1 MESFINSQ
9 IKELTKKY
17 KNLQKDL
24 LNSKIKT
31 SQTKIKLDSV
41 ESSNKKSSKFKA
53 ALALTLALGVGSTVA
68 DLAVI
73 NKLNSK
79 IYYKTDI
86 AVVSED
92 ETFFL
97 GSDFYP
103 EFPGHERIDIVEYT
117 SWEEVLD
124 SSFLIFRDD
133 YTPKYQRDIVVYEDV
148 EKIENGIGADYFD
161 MDLSDLNGEVKDTI
175 YSYAPENLEMAKRLI
190 IRYLQNTDETALVW
204 DHDGANGLFYIFLIL
219 LPLLTGFGLYKS
231 IKGLYELSK
240 NKALRETLLKDL
252 KEFEENIV
260 LYDLEIEDIA
270 DSIIALYNKY
280 EDIIEDEEVRNTAI
294 KLIRER
300 REENGY

>member
-1 MESFINSQ
+1 MESFINGQ
-9 IKELTKKY
+9 LKDLTNKY

-68 DLAVI
+68 DLAVLD
-73 NKLNSK
+73 KLNSK
-79 IYYKTDI
+79 TYYKTDVAMI
-86 AVVSED
+86 SED

-103 EFPGHERIDIVEYT
+103 EFPGHERIDIIEYT
-117 SWEEVLD
+117 PWDEVMD
-124 SSFLIFRDD
+124 SSFLVFNED
-133 YTPKYQRDIVVYEDV
+133 YATKYERDIVLYEDV
-148 EKIENGIGADYFD
+148 PKMENGTGTDYFD

-175 YSYAPENLEMAKRLI
+175 YSYAPENLNEVKRLI
-190 IRYLQNTDETALVW
+190 IRYLQNTDESTLVY
-204 DHDGANGLFYIFLIL
+204 DPHGNGIFYIFLIL
-219 LPLLTGFGLYKS
+219 LPLLMVFGAYKS
-231 IKGLYELSK
+231 FKGLYELSK

>member
-1 MESFINSQ
+1 MESFINGQ
-9 IKELTKKY
+9 LKDLTNKY

-24 LNSKIKT
+24 LNSKIKMN
-31 SQTKIKLDSV
+31 QTKIKLDNI
-41 ESSNKKSSKFKA
+41 ESSNKKASKFKA
-53 ALALTLALGVGSTVA
+53 ALALTLALGVGSAVA
-68 DLAVI
+68 DLAVLD
-73 NKLNSK
+73 KLNSK
-79 IYYKTDI
+79 TYYKTDVAMI
-86 AVVSED
+86 SED

-103 EFPGHERIDIVEYT
+103 EFPGHERIDIIEYT
-117 SWEEVLD
+117 PWDEVMD
-124 SSFLIFRDD
+124 SSFLVNSCD
-133 YTPKYQRDIVVYEDV
+133 YATKYERDILLYEDV
-148 EKIENGIGADYFD
+148 EKIENGTGTDYFD

-175 YSYAPENLEMAKRLI
+175 YSYAPENLDEIKRLI
-190 IRYLQNTDETALVW
+190 IRYLQNTDESTLVY
-204 DHDGANGLFYIFLIL
+204 DPHGNGIFYIFLIL
-219 LPLLTGFGLYKS
+219 LPLLMVFGAYKS
-231 IKGLYELSK
+231 FKGLYELSK

-280 EDIIEDEEVRNTAI
+280 EDVIQNEEVRNTAI

>member
-1 MESFINSQ
+1 MESFINGQ
-9 IKELTKKY
+9 LKDLTNKY

-24 LNSKIKT
+24 LNSKIKMN
-31 SQTKIKLDSV
+31 QTKIKLDNI
-41 ESSNKKSSKFKA
+41 ESSNKKASKFKA
-53 ALALTLALGVGSTVA
+53 ALALTLALGVGSAVA
-68 DLAVI
+68 DLAVLD
-73 NKLNSK
+73 KLNSK
-79 IYYKTDI
+79 TYYKTDVAMI
-86 AVVSED
+86 SED

-103 EFPGHERIDIVEYT
+103 EFTGNERIDIVEYT
-117 SWEEVLD
+117 SWKEVLD

-161 MDLSDLNGEVKDTI
+161 MDITDLNGEVKDTI

-204 DHDGANGLFYIFLIL
+204 DTDGANGLFYIFLIL
-219 LPLLTGFGLYKS
+219 LPLLTSFGLYKS

-240 NKALRETLLKDL
+240 NKALREQLLK
-252 KEFEENIV
+252 EIEELEKNIV
-260 LYDLEIEDIA
+260 LYDLEIEYIA

>member
-24 LNSKIKT
+24 LTSKINANQVKM
-31 SQTKIKLDSV
+31 KIDSI
-41 ESSNKKSSKFKA
+41 ESFNKKSSKFKA
-53 ALALTLALGVGSTVA
+53 ALALTLALGVGSSFA

-79 IYYKTDI
+79 TYYKTDVAMI
-86 AVVSED
+86 SED

-103 EFPGHERIDIVEYT
+103 EFPGNERIEIVEYT

-133 YTPKYQRDIVVYEDV
+133 YTPKYRRDIVVYEDV
-148 EKIENGIGADYFD
+148 EKLENGIGADYFD
-161 MDLSDLNGEVKDTI
+161 MDITDLNGEVKDTI
-175 YSYAPENLEMAKRLI
+175 YSYAPENLDEVKRLV
-190 IRYLQNTDETALVW
+190 IRYLQNTDDTTLVW
-204 DHDGANGLFYIFLIL
+204 DTDGANGLFYILLVL
-219 LPLLTGFGLYKS
+219 LPLLTSFGLYKS

-252 KEFEENIV
+252 KEFEENVV
-260 LYDLEIEDIA
+260 LYDLEAKDIA

-280 EDIIEDEEVRNTAI
+280 EDIIEDEEVINTAI
-294 KLIRER
+294 KLIREK
-300 REENGY
+300 E

>member
-1 MESFINSQ
+1 MESFINGQ
-9 IKELTKKY
+9 LKDLTNKY

-24 LNSKIKT
+24 LNSKIKMN
-31 SQTKIKLDSV
+31 QTKIKLDNI
-41 ESSNKKSSKFKA
+41 ESSNKKASKFKA
-53 ALALTLALGVGSTVA
+53 ALALTLALGVGSAVA
-68 DLAVI
+68 DLAVLD
-73 NKLNSK
+73 KLNSK
-79 IYYKTDI
+79 TYYKTDVAMI
-86 AVVSED
+86 SED

-103 EFPGHERIDIVEYT
+103 EFPGHERIDIIEYT
-117 SWEEVLD
+117 PWDEVMD
-124 SSFLIFRDD
+124 SSFLVNSCD
-133 YTPKYQRDIVVYEDV
+133 YATKYERDIVLYEDV
-148 EKIENGIGADYFD
+148 EKIENGTGTDYFD

-175 YSYAPENLEMAKRLI
+175 YSYAPENLDEIKRLI
-190 IRYLQNTDETALVW
+190 IRYLQNTDESTLVY
-204 DHDGANGLFYIFLIL
+204 DPHGNGIFYIFLIL
-219 LPLLTGFGLYKS
+219 LPLLMVFGAYKS
-231 IKGLYELSK
+231 FKGLYELSK

-280 EDIIEDEEVRNTAI
+280 EDVIQNEEVRNTAI

>member
-24 LNSKIKT
+24 LTSKINANQVKM
-31 SQTKIKLDSV
+31 KIDSI
-41 ESSNKKSSKFKA
+41 ESFNKKSSKFKV
-53 ALALTLALGVGSTVA
+53 ALALTLALGVSSTVA

-79 IYYKTDI
+79 TYYKTDVAMI
-86 AVVSED
+86 SED

-103 EFPGHERIDIVEYT
+103 EFTGNERIDIVEYT
-117 SWEEVLD
+117 SWKEVLD

-161 MDLSDLNGEVKDTI
+161 MDITDLNGEVKDTI
-175 YSYAPENLEMAKRLI
+175 YSYAPENLNEVKRLI
-190 IRYLQNTDETALVW
+190 IRYLQNTDDTTLVW
-204 DHDGANGLFYIFLIL
+204 DTDGANGLFYILLVL

-252 KEFEENIV
+252 KVFEENIV

>member
-24 LNSKIKT
+24 LTSKINANQVKM
-31 SQTKIKLDSV
+31 KIDSI
-41 ESSNKKSSKFKA
+41 ESFNKKSSKFKV
-53 ALALTLALGVGSTVA
+53 ALALTLALGVSSTVA

-79 IYYKTDI
+79 TYYKTDVAMI
-86 AVVSED
+86 SED

-103 EFPGHERIDIVEYT
+103 EFPGNERIDIVEYT
-117 SWEEVLD
+117 SWKEVLD

-133 YTPKYQRDIVVYEDV
+133 YTPKYRRDIVVYEDV
-148 EKIENGIGADYFD
+148 EKLENGIGADYFD
-161 MDLSDLNGEVKDTI
+161 MDITDLNGEVKDTI
-175 YSYAPENLEMAKRLI
+175 YSYAPENLDEVKRLV
-190 IRYLQNTDETALVW
+190 IRYLQNTDDTTLVW
-204 DHDGANGLFYIFLIL
+204 DTDGANGLFYILLVL

-240 NKALRETLLKDL
+240 NKALIETLLKDL
-252 KEFEENIV
+252 KVFEENIA
-260 LYDLEIEDIA
+260 LYDLEAKDIA

-280 EDIIEDEEVRNTAI
+280 EDIIEDEEVINTAI
-294 KLIRER
+294 KLIREK
-300 REENGY
+300 E

>member
-1 MESFINSQ
+1 MESFINGQ
-9 IKELTKKY
+9 LKDLTNKY

-24 LNSKIKT
+24 LNSKIKMN
-31 SQTKIKLDSV
+31 QTKIKLDSV
-41 ESSNKKSSKFKA
+41 ESSNKKASKFKA
-53 ALALTLALGVGSTVA
+53 ALALTLALGVGATVA

-103 EFPGHERIDIVEYT
+103 EFLGHERIDIIEYT
-117 SWEEVLD
+117 PWDEVMD
-124 SSFLIFRDD
+124 SSFLVFNED
-133 YTPKYQRDIVVYEDV
+133 YATKYERDIVLYEDV
-148 EKIENGIGADYFD
+148 PKMENGTGTDYFD

-175 YSYAPENLEMAKRLI
+175 YSYAPENLDEIKRLI
-190 IRYLQNTDETALVW
+190 IRYLQNTDESTLIY
-204 DHDGANGLFYIFLIL
+204 DPHGNGIFYIFLIL

-280 EDIIEDEEVRNTAI
+280 EDIIEDEEVRNTSI

>member
-1 MESFINSQ
+1 MESFINGQ
-9 IKELTKKY
+9 LKDLTNKY

-68 DLAVI
+68 DLAVLD
-73 NKLNSK
+73 KLNSK
-79 IYYKTDI
+79 TYYKTDVAMI
-86 AVVSED
+86 SED

-103 EFPGHERIDIVEYT
+103 EFPGHERIDIIEYT
-117 SWEEVLD
+117 PWDEVMD
-124 SSFLIFRDD
+124 SSFLVNSCD
-133 YTPKYQRDIVVYEDV
+133 YATKYERDIVLYEDV
-148 EKIENGIGADYFD
+148 EKIENGTGTDYFD

-175 YSYAPENLEMAKRLI
+175 YSYAPENLDEIKRLI
-190 IRYLQNTDETALVW
+190 IRYLQNTDESTLVY
-204 DHDGANGLFYIFLIL
+204 DPHGNGIFYIFLIL
-219 LPLLTGFGLYKS
+219 LPLLMVFGAYKS
-231 IKGLYELSK
+231 FKGLYELSK

-280 EDIIEDEEVRNTAI
+280 EDVIQNEEVRNTAI

>member
-24 LNSKIKT
+24 LTSKINANQVKM
-31 SQTKIKLDSV
+31 KIDSI
-41 ESSNKKSSKFKA
+41 ESFNKKSSKFKA
-53 ALALTLALGVGSTVA
+53 ALALTLALGVGSSFA

-79 IYYKTDI
+79 TYYKTDVAMI
-86 AVVSED
+86 SED

-103 EFPGHERIDIVEYT
+103 EFPGNERIDIVEYT
-117 SWEEVLD
+117 SWKEVLD

-133 YTPKYQRDIVVYEDV
+133 YTPKYRRDIVVYEDV

-161 MDLSDLNGEVKDTI
+161 MDISDLNGEVKDTI
-175 YSYAPENLEMAKRLI
+175 YSYAPENLDEVKRLV
-190 IRYLQNTDETALVW
+190 IRYLQNTDDTTLVW
-204 DHDGANGLFYIFLIL
+204 DTDGANGLFYILLVL
-219 LPLLTGFGLYKS
+219 LPLLTSFGLYKS

-240 NKALRETLLKDL
+240 NKALRDNLLKDL

-294 KLIRER
+294 KLIREK
-300 REENGY
+300 E

>member
-1 MESFINSQ
+1 MESFINGQ
-9 IKELTKKY
+9 LKDLTNKY

-68 DLAVI
+68 DLAVLD
-73 NKLNSK
+73 KLNSK

-92 ETFFL
+92 ETRFL

-103 EFPGHERIDIVEYT
+103 EFPGHERIDIIEYT
-117 SWEEVLD
+117 PWDEVMD
-124 SSFLIFRDD
+124 SSFLVFNED
-133 YTPKYQRDIVVYEDV
+133 YATKYERDIVLYEDV
-148 EKIENGIGADYFD
+148 PKMENGTGTDYFD

-175 YSYAPENLEMAKRLI
+175 YSYAPENLNEVKRLI
-190 IRYLQNTDETALVW
+190 IRYLQNTDESTLVY
-204 DHDGANGLFYIFLIL
+204 DPHGNGIFYIFLIL
-219 LPLLTGFGLYKS
+219 LPLLMVFGAYKS
-231 IKGLYELSK
+231 FKGLYELSK

-300 REENGY
+300 SEKDGY

>member
-1 MESFINSQ
+1 MESFINGQ
-9 IKELTKKY
+9 LKDLTNKY

-24 LNSKIKT
+24 LNSKIKMN
-31 SQTKIKLDSV
+31 QTKIKLDNI
-41 ESSNKKSSKFKA
+41 ESSNKKASKFKA
-53 ALALTLALGVGSTVA
+53 ALALTLALGVGSAVA
-68 DLAVI
+68 DLAVLD
-73 NKLNSK
+73 KLNSK
-79 IYYKTDI
+79 TYYKTDVAMI
-86 AVVSED
+86 SED

-103 EFPGHERIDIVEYT
+103 EFPGHERIDIIEYT
-117 SWEEVLD
+117 PWDEVMD
-124 SSFLIFRDD
+124 SSFLVFNED
-133 YTPKYQRDIVVYEDV
+133 YATKYERDIVLYEDV

-175 YSYAPENLEMAKRLI
+175 YSYAPENLDEIKRLI
-190 IRYLQNTDETALVW
+190 IRYLQNTDESTLVY
-204 DHDGANGLFYIFLIL
+204 DPHGNGIFYIFLIL
-219 LPLLTGFGLYKS
+219 LPLLMVFGAYKS
-231 IKGLYELSK
+231 FKGLYELSK

-260 LYDLEIEDIA
+260 LYDLEAKDIA

>member
-1 MESFINSQ
+1 MESFINGQ
-9 IKELTKKY
+9 LKDLTNKY

-31 SQTKIKLDSV
+31 SQTKIKLGSV

-68 DLAVI
+68 DLAVLD
-73 NKLNSK
+73 KLNSK
-79 IYYKTDI
+79 TYYKTDVAMI
-86 AVVSED
+86 SED

-103 EFPGHERIDIVEYT
+103 EFPGHERIDIIEYT
-117 SWEEVLD
+117 PWDEVMD
-124 SSFLIFRDD
+124 SSFLVNSCD
-133 YTPKYQRDIVVYEDV
+133 YATKYERDILLYEDV
-148 EKIENGIGADYFD
+148 EKIENGTGTDYFD

-175 YSYAPENLEMAKRLI
+175 YSYAPENLDEIKRLI
-190 IRYLQNTDETALVW
+190 IRYLQNTDESTLVY
-204 DHDGANGLFYIFLIL
+204 DPHGNGIFYIFLIL
-219 LPLLTGFGLYKS
+219 LPLLMVFGAYKS
-231 IKGLYELSK
+231 FKGLYELSK

>member
-1 MESFINSQ
+1 MESFINGQ
-9 IKELTKKY
+9 LKDLTNKY

-68 DLAVI
+68 DLAVLD
-73 NKLNSK
+73 KLNSK

-92 ETFFL
+92 ETRFL

-103 EFPGHERIDIVEYT
+103 EFPGHERIDIIEYT
-117 SWEEVLD
+117 PWDEVMD
-124 SSFLIFRDD
+124 SSFLVFNED
-133 YTPKYQRDIVVYEDV
+133 YATKYERDIVLYEDV
-148 EKIENGIGADYFD
+148 EKIENGTGTDYFD

-175 YSYAPENLEMAKRLI
+175 YSYAPENLNEVKRLI
-190 IRYLQNTDETALVW
+190 IRYLQNTDESTLVY
-204 DHDGANGLFYIFLIL
+204 DPHGNGIFYIFLIL
-219 LPLLTGFGLYKS
+219 LPLLMVFGAYKS
-231 IKGLYELSK
+231 FKGLYELSK

-300 REENGY
+300 SEKDGY

>member
-24 LNSKIKT
+24 LTSKINANQVKM
-31 SQTKIKLDSV
+31 KIDSI
-41 ESSNKKSSKFKA
+41 ESFNKKSSKFKA
-53 ALALTLALGVGSTVA
+53 ALALTLALGVGSSFA

-79 IYYKTDI
+79 TYYKTDVAMI
-86 AVVSED
+86 SED

-103 EFPGHERIDIVEYT
+103 EFPGNERIDIVEYT

-161 MDLSDLNGEVKDTI
+161 MDITDLNGEVKDTI
-175 YSYAPENLEMAKRLI
+175 YSYAPENLDEVKRLV
-190 IRYLQNTDETALVW
+190 IRYLQNTDDTTLVW
-204 DHDGANGLFYIFLIL
+204 DTDGANGLFYILLVL
-219 LPLLTGFGLYKS
+219 LPLLTSFGLYKS

-240 NKALRETLLKDL
+240 NKTLRDNLLKNL

>member
-1 MESFINSQ
+1 MESFINGQ
-9 IKELTKKY
+9 LKDLTNKY

-68 DLAVI
+68 DLAVLD
-73 NKLNSK
+73 KLNSK
-79 IYYKTDI
+79 TYYKTDVAMI
-86 AVVSED
+86 SED

-103 EFPGHERIDIVEYT
+103 EFPGHERIDIIEYT
-117 SWEEVLD
+117 PWDEVMD
-124 SSFLIFRDD
+124 SSFLVNSCD
-133 YTPKYQRDIVVYEDV
+133 YATKYERDIVLYEDV
-148 EKIENGIGADYFD
+148 PKIENGTGTDYFD

-175 YSYAPENLEMAKRLI
+175 YSYAPENLDEVKRLI
-190 IRYLQNTDETALVW
+190 IRYLQNTDESTLVY
-204 DHDGANGLFYIFLIL
+204 DPHGNGIFYIFLIL
-219 LPLLTGFGLYKS
+219 LPLLMVFGAYKS
-231 IKGLYELSK
+231 FKGLYELSK

-300 REENGY
+300 SEKDGY

>member
-24 LNSKIKT
+24 LTSKINANQVKM
-31 SQTKIKLDSV
+31 KIDSI
-41 ESSNKKSSKFKA
+41 ESFNKKSSKFKA
-53 ALALTLALGVGSTVA
+53 ALALTLALGVGSSFA

-79 IYYKTDI
+79 TYYKTDVAMI
-86 AVVSED
+86 SED

-124 SSFLIFRDD
+124 SSFLIFKDD

-175 YSYAPENLEMAKRLI
+175 YSYAPENLDEIKRLI
-190 IRYLQNTDETALVW
+190 IRYLQNTDESTLVY
-204 DHDGANGLFYIFLIL
+204 DPHGNGIFYIFLIL
-219 LPLLTGFGLYKS
+219 LPLLMVFGAYKFF
-231 IKGLYELSK
+231 KGLYELSK

>member
-24 LNSKIKT
+24 LTSKINANQVKM
-31 SQTKIKLDSV
+31 KIDSI
-41 ESSNKKSSKFKA
+41 ESFNKKSSKFKA
-53 ALALTLALGVGSTVA
+53 ALALTLALGVGSSFA

-79 IYYKTDI
+79 TYYKTDVAMI
-86 AVVSED
+86 TED

-103 EFPGHERIDIVEYT
+103 EFPGNERIDIVEYT
-117 SWEEVLD
+117 SWKEVPD

-133 YTPKYQRDIVVYEDV
+133 YTPKYRRDIVVYEDV
-148 EKIENGIGADYFD
+148 EKLENGIGADYFD
-161 MDLSDLNGEVKDTI
+161 MDISDLNSEVKDTI
-175 YSYAPENLEMAKRLI
+175 YSYAPENLDEVKRLI
-190 IRYLQNTDETALVW
+190 IRYLQNTDDTTLVW
-204 DHDGANGLFYIFLIL
+204 DTDGANGLFYILLVL

-252 KEFEENIV
+252 EELEKNIV
-260 LYDLEIEDIA
+260 LYDLEAKDIA

-294 KLIRER
+294 KLIREK
-300 REENGY
+300 E

>member
-1 MESFINSQ
+1 MESFINGQ
-9 IKELTKKY
+9 LKDLTNKY

-24 LNSKIKT
+24 LNSKIKMN
-31 SQTKIKLDSV
+31 QTKIKLDNI
-41 ESSNKKSSKFKA
+41 ESSNKKASKFKA
-53 ALALTLALGVGSTVA
+53 ALALTLALGVGSAVA
-68 DLAVI
+68 DLAVLD
-73 NKLNSK
+73 KLNSK
-79 IYYKTDI
+79 TYYKTDVAMI
-86 AVVSED
+86 SED

-103 EFPGHERIDIVEYT
+103 EFPGHERIDIIEYT
-117 SWEEVLD
+117 PWDEVMD
-124 SSFLIFRDD
+124 SSFLVNSCD
-133 YTPKYQRDIVVYEDV
+133 YATKYERDIVLYEDV
-148 EKIENGIGADYFD
+148 EKIENGTGTDYFD

-175 YSYAPENLEMAKRLI
+175 YSYAPENLNEVKRLI
-190 IRYLQNTDETALVW
+190 IRYLQNTDESTLVY
-204 DHDGANGLFYIFLIL
+204 DPHGNGIFYIFLIL
-219 LPLLTGFGLYKS
+219 LPLLMVFGAYKS
-231 IKGLYELSK
+231 FKGLYELSK

>member
-24 LNSKIKT
+24 LTSKINANQVKM
-31 SQTKIKLDSV
+31 KIDSI
-41 ESSNKKSSKFKA
+41 ESFNKKSSKFKA
-53 ALALTLALGVGSTVA
+53 ALALTLALGVSSTVA

-79 IYYKTDI
+79 TYYKTDVAMI
-86 AVVSED
+86 SED

-103 EFPGHERIDIVEYT
+103 EFPGNEKIDIVEYT
-117 SWEEVLD
+117 SWKEVLD

-133 YTPKYQRDIVVYEDV
+133 YTPKYRRDIVVYEDV
-148 EKIENGIGADYFD
+148 EKLENGIGADYFD
-161 MDLSDLNGEVKDTI
+161 MDITDLNGEVKDTI
-175 YSYAPENLEMAKRLI
+175 YSYAPENLDEVKRLV
-190 IRYLQNTDETALVW
+190 IRYLQNTDDTTLVW
-204 DHDGANGLFYIFLIL
+204 DTDGANGLFYILLVL

-252 KEFEENIV
+252 KEFEENVV
-260 LYDLEIEDIA
+260 LYDLEAKDIA

-280 EDIIEDEEVRNTAI
+280 EDIIEDEEVINTAI
-294 KLIRER
+294 KLIREK
-300 REENGY
+300 E

>member
-1 MESFINSQ
+1 MESFINGQ
-9 IKELTKKY
+9 LKDLTNKY

-31 SQTKIKLDSV
+31 SQTKIKLGSV

-53 ALALTLALGVGSTVA
+53 ALALTLALGVGSSFA

-79 IYYKTDI
+79 TYYKTDVAMI
-86 AVVSED
+86 SED

-124 SSFLIFRDD
+124 SSFLIFKDD

-175 YSYAPENLEMAKRLI
+175 YSYAPENLDEIKRLI
-190 IRYLQNTDETALVW
+190 IRYLQNTDESTLVY
-204 DHDGANGLFYIFLIL
+204 DPHGNGIFYIFLIL
-219 LPLLTGFGLYKS
+219 LPLLMVFGAYKFF
-231 IKGLYELSK
+231 KGLYELSK

>member
-24 LNSKIKT
+24 LTSKINANQVKM
-31 SQTKIKLDSV
+31 KIDSI
-41 ESSNKKSSKFKA
+41 ESFNKKSSKFKA
-53 ALALTLALGVGSTVA
+53 ALALTLALGVSSTVA

-79 IYYKTDI
+79 TYYKTDVAMI
-86 AVVSED
+86 SED

-103 EFPGHERIDIVEYT
+103 EFPGNERIDIVEYT

-133 YTPKYQRDIVVYEDV
+133 YTPKYRRDIVVYEDV
-148 EKIENGIGADYFD
+148 EKIENGIEADYFE
-161 MDLSDLNGEVKDTI
+161 MDITDLNGEVKDTI
-175 YSYAPENLEMAKRLI
+175 YSYAPENLNEVKRLI
-190 IRYLQNTDETALVW
+190 IRYLQNTDDTTLVW
-204 DHDGANGLFYIFLIL
+204 DTDGANGLFYILLVL

-260 LYDLEIEDIA
+260 LYDLEAKDIA

>member
-1 MESFINSQ
+1 MESFINGQ
-9 IKELTKKY
+9 LKDLTNKY

-31 SQTKIKLDSV
+31 SQTKIKLGSV

-53 ALALTLALGVGSTVA
+53 ALALTLALGVGSAVA
-68 DLAVI
+68 DLAVLD
-73 NKLNSK
+73 KLNSK
-79 IYYKTDI
+79 TYYKTDVAMI
-86 AVVSED
+86 SED

-103 EFPGHERIDIVEYT
+103 EFPGHERIDIIEYT
-117 SWEEVLD
+117 PWNEVMD
-124 SSFLIFRDD
+124 SSFLVFNED
-133 YTPKYQRDIVVYEDV
+133 YATKYERDIVLYEDV

-175 YSYAPENLEMAKRLI
+175 YSYAPENLDEIKRLI
-190 IRYLQNTDETALVW
+190 IRYLQNTDESTLVY
-204 DHDGANGLFYIFLIL
+204 DPHGNGIFYIFLIL
-219 LPLLTGFGLYKS
+219 LPLLMVFGAYKS
-231 IKGLYELSK
+231 FKGLYELSK

-280 EDIIEDEEVRNTAI
+280 EDVIQNEEVRNTAI
-294 KLIRER
+294 KLIKER
-300 REENGY
+300 SEKDGY

>member
-1 MESFINSQ
+1 MESFINGQ
-9 IKELTKKY
+9 LKDLTNKY

-24 LNSKIKT
+24 LNSKIKMN
-31 SQTKIKLDSV
+31 QTKIKLDNI
-41 ESSNKKSSKFKA
+41 ESSNKKASKFKA

-68 DLAVI
+68 DLAVLD
-73 NKLNSK
+73 KLNSK
-79 IYYKTDI
+79 TYYKTDVAMI
-86 AVVSED
+86 SED

-103 EFPGHERIDIVEYT
+103 EFPGHERIDIIEYT
-117 SWEEVLD
+117 PWDEVMD
-124 SSFLIFRDD
+124 SSFLVNSCD
-133 YTPKYQRDIVVYEDV
+133 YATKYERDIVLYEDV
-148 EKIENGIGADYFD
+148 EKIENGTGTDYFD

-175 YSYAPENLEMAKRLI
+175 YSYAPENLDEIKRLI
-190 IRYLQNTDETALVW
+190 IRYLQNTDESTLVY
-204 DHDGANGLFYIFLIL
+204 DPHGNGIFYIFLIL
-219 LPLLTGFGLYKS
+219 LPLLMVFGAYKS
-231 IKGLYELSK
+231 FKGLYELSK

-280 EDIIEDEEVRNTAI
+280 EDVIQNEEVRNTAI

>member
-24 LNSKIKT
+24 LTSKINANQVKM
-31 SQTKIKLDSV
+31 KIDSI
-41 ESSNKKSSKFKA
+41 ESFNKKSSKFKA
-53 ALALTLALGVGSTVA
+53 ALALTLALGVGSSFA

-79 IYYKTDI
+79 TYYKTDVAMI
-86 AVVSED
+86 SED

-161 MDLSDLNGEVKDTI
+161 MDITDLNGEVKDTI
-175 YSYAPENLEMAKRLI
+175 YSYAPENLDEVKRLV
-190 IRYLQNTDETALVW
+190 IRYLQNTDDTTLVW
-204 DHDGANGLFYIFLIL
+204 DTDGANGLFYIL
-219 LPLLTGFGLYKS
+219 L
-231 IKGLYELSK
+231 
-240 NKALRETLLKDL
+240 
-252 KEFEENIV
+252 
-260 LYDLEIEDIA
+260 
-270 DSIIALYNKY
+270 
-280 EDIIEDEEVRNTAI
+280 VR
-294 KLIRER
+294 
-300 REENGY
+300 

>member
-24 LNSKIKT
+24 LTSKINANQVKM
-31 SQTKIKLDSV
+31 KIDSI
-41 ESSNKKSSKFKA
+41 ESFNKKSSKFKA
-53 ALALTLALGVGSTVA
+53 ALALTLALGIGSSFA

-79 IYYKTDI
+79 TYYKTDVAMI
-86 AVVSED
+86 SED

-103 EFPGHERIDIVEYT
+103 EFPGHERIDIIEYT
-117 SWEEVLD
+117 PWDEVMD
-124 SSFLIFRDD
+124 SSFLVFNED
-133 YTPKYQRDIVVYEDV
+133 YATRYERDIVLYEDV

-175 YSYAPENLEMAKRLI
+175 YSYAPENLNEVKRLI
-190 IRYLQNTDETALVW
+190 IRYLQNTDESTLVY
-204 DHDGANGLFYIFLIL
+204 DPHGNGIFYIFFIL
-219 LPLLTGFGLYKS
+219 LPLLMVFGAYKS
-231 IKGLYELSK
+231 FKGLYELSK

-280 EDIIEDEEVRNTAI
+280 EDVIQNEEVRNTAI
-294 KLIRER
+294 KLIKER
-300 REENGY
+300 SEKDGY

>member
-24 LNSKIKT
+24 LTSKINANQVKM
-31 SQTKIKLDSV
+31 KIDSI
-41 ESSNKKSSKFKA
+41 ESFNKKSSKFKA
-53 ALALTLALGVGSTVA
+53 ALALTLALGVSSTVA

-79 IYYKTDI
+79 TYYKTDVAMI
-86 AVVSED
+86 SED

-103 EFPGHERIDIVEYT
+103 EFPGNEKIDIVEYT
-117 SWEEVLD
+117 SWKEVLD

-133 YTPKYQRDIVVYEDV
+133 YTPKYRRDIVVYEDV
-148 EKIENGIGADYFD
+148 EKLENGIGADYFD
-161 MDLSDLNGEVKDTI
+161 MDITDLNGEVKDTI
-175 YSYAPENLEMAKRLI
+175 YSYAPENLDEVKRLI
-190 IRYLQNTDETALVW
+190 IRYLQNTDESTLVW
-204 DHDGANGLFYIFLIL
+204 DTDGANGLFYILLVL

>member
-24 LNSKIKT
+24 LTSKINANQVKM
-31 SQTKIKLDSV
+31 KIDSI
-41 ESSNKKSSKFKA
+41 ESFNKKSSKFRA
-53 ALALTLALGVGSTVA
+53 ALALTLALGVSSTVA

-79 IYYKTDI
+79 TYYKTDVAMI
-86 AVVSED
+86 SED

-117 SWEEVLD
+117 SWKEVLD

-133 YTPKYQRDIVVYEDV
+133 YTPKYRRDIVVYEDV
-148 EKIENGIGADYFD
+148 EKLENGIGADYFD
-161 MDLSDLNGEVKDTI
+161 MDITDLNGEVKDTI
-175 YSYAPENLEMAKRLI
+175 YSYAPENLDEVKRLV
-190 IRYLQNTDETALVW
+190 IRYLQNTDDTTLVW
-204 DHDGANGLFYIFLIL
+204 DTDGANGLFYILLVL

-252 KEFEENIV
+252 KEFEENVV
-260 LYDLEIEDIA
+260 LYDLEAKDIA

-280 EDIIEDEEVRNTAI
+280 EDIIEDEEVINTAI
-294 KLIRER
+294 KLIREK
-300 REENGY
+300 E

>member
-24 LNSKIKT
+24 LTSKINANQVKM
-31 SQTKIKLDSV
+31 KIDSI
-41 ESSNKKSSKFKA
+41 ESFNKKSSKFKA
-53 ALALTLALGVGSTVA
+53 ALALTLALGVSSTVA

-79 IYYKTDI
+79 TYYKTDVAMI
-86 AVVSED
+86 SED

-103 EFPGHERIDIVEYT
+103 EFPGNERIDIVEYT
-117 SWEEVLD
+117 SWKEVLD

-133 YTPKYQRDIVVYEDV
+133 YTPKYRRDIVVYEDV
-148 EKIENGIGADYFD
+148 EKIKNGIGADYFD
-161 MDLSDLNGEVKDTI
+161 MDISDLNSEVKDTI
-175 YSYAPENLEMAKRLI
+175 YSYAPENLDEVKRLV
-190 IRYLQNTDETALVW
+190 IRYLQNTDDTTLVW
-204 DHDGANGLFYIFLIL
+204 DTDGANGLFYILLVL

-240 NKALRETLLKDL
+240 NKALREQLLK
-252 KEFEENIV
+252 EIEELEKNIV
-260 LYDLEIEDIA
+260 LYDLKIEDIA
-270 DSIIALYNKY
+270 DSIVALYNKY
-280 EDIIEDEEVRNTAI
+280 EDVIQNEEVRNTAI
-294 KLIRER
+294 KLIKER
-300 REENGY
+300 SEKDGY

>member
-24 LNSKIKT
+24 LTSKINANQVKM
-31 SQTKIKLDSV
+31 KIDSI
-41 ESSNKKSSKFKA
+41 ESFNKKSSKFKV
-53 ALALTLALGVGSTVA
+53 ALALTLALGVSSTVA

-79 IYYKTDI
+79 TYYKTDVAMI
-86 AVVSED
+86 SED

-103 EFPGHERIDIVEYT
+103 EFPGNERIDIVEYT
-117 SWEEVLD
+117 SWKEVLD

-133 YTPKYQRDIVVYEDV
+133 YTPKYRRDIVVYEDV
-148 EKIENGIGADYFD
+148 EKLENGIGADYFD
-161 MDLSDLNGEVKDTI
+161 MDISDLNGEVKDTI
-175 YSYAPENLEMAKRLI
+175 YSYAPENLDEVKRLV
-190 IRYLQNTDETALVW
+190 IRYLQNTDDTTLVW
-204 DHDGANGLFYIFLIL
+204 DTDGANGLFYILLVL

-240 NKALRETLLKDL
+240 NKALIETLLKDL
-252 KEFEENIV
+252 KVFEENIA
-260 LYDLEIEDIA
+260 LYDLEAKDIA

-280 EDIIEDEEVRNTAI
+280 EDIIEDEEVINTAI
-294 KLIRER
+294 KLIREK
-300 REENGY
+300 E